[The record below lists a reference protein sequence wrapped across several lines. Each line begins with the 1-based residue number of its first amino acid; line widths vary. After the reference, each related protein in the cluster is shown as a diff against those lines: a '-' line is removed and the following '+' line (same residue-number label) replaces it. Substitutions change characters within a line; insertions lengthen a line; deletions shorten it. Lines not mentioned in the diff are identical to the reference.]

1 MTEKERKVAR
11 ELLERYAKTKDPRL
25 RDTLFVMYKP
35 LADSVVNRFA
45 PYQVDKEDLRQE
57 AYRALVDAIDRFNPS
72 YGNMFETFAI
82 PTIIGNLKRYLRDY
96 GWAISV
102 PRSMVD
108 LAYSIQKKLPE
119 IAEKLGHEPTIKEIA
134 QELNLDEED
143 VSEILSV
150 MAVKNTSS
158 IDSKITDESD
168 TTGEELL
175 GLLNDRDLEDEAML
189 EIAVEDLPE
198 PERFIIEKRM
208 EGLSQSEIAKLL
220 NISQAQVSRFERKAI
235 SRLRE
240 AIHG

>member
-1 MTEKERKVAR
+1 MQSVLVKERKLSELFPEVINNENER
-11 ELLERYAKTKDPRL
+11 ELFDNARIQNINVYKKSRKLEIFIVS
-25 RDTLFVMYKP
+25 DTLI
-35 LADSVVNRFA
+35 
-45 PYQVDKEDLRQE
+45 
-57 AYRALVDAIDRFNPS
+57 DAIDRFNPS
-72 YGNMFETFAI
+72 YGNLFETFAI
-82 PTIIGNLKRYLRDY
+82 PTIVGNLKRYLRDY

-108 LAYSIQKKLPE
+108 MAYSIQKKLPE

-134 QELNLDEED
+134 DELELDEEQ
-143 VSEILSV
+143 VSEVLAI

-175 GLLNDRDLEDEAML
+175 GLLSDRDLEDEALL
-189 EIAVEDLPE
+189 EIAVAELPE
-198 PERFIIEKRM
+198 PERFIIEKRL

-235 SRLRE
+235 TKLRE